1 MTASQLFE
9 TLHADPFIR
18 FSIHLVDGREIYV
31 QHPEFV
37 LISDDARIAKVF
49 TGDDPPEVIDIA
61 LIVSL
66 RPLIN
71 ELRIPPDYRQVDL
84 V

>member
-1 MTASQLFE
+1 MTARQLHE
-9 TLHADPFIR
+9 TLHADPFIP

-31 QHPEFV
+31 RHPEFV
-37 LISDDARIAKVF
+37 LISDDGLIVKAF
-49 TGDDPPEVIDIA
+49 TGDDPPELIDIA

-66 RPLIN
+66 RPL
-71 ELRIPPDYRQVDL
+71 LDALKIPPDDRDAKL